1 MVQLENGPD
10 RVLAIA
16 NKVRSEDDAA
26 LVADRTGL
34 EVVGAV
40 PGDEAFATAERRRR
54 APIDDAP
61 ESRAVRE
68 IESLV
73 DRLVRD
79 LVLEGRT

>member
-1 MVQLENGPD
+1 
-10 RVLAIA
+10 
-16 NKVRSEDDAA
+16 
-26 LVADRTGL
+26 
-34 EVVGAV
+34 V
-40 PGDEAFATAERRRR
+40 PWDEAFATAERRRR